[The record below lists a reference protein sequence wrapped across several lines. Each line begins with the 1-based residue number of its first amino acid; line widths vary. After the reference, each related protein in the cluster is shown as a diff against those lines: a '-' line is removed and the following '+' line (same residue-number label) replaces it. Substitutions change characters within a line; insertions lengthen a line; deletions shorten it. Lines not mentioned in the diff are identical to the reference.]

1 MYGWY
6 CGTNWYRWYHHTINV
21 LPFLPRRL
29 LLVAEREKKERK
41 KERKKEMG
49 NGKKGTINAM
59 R

>member
-41 KERKKEMG
+41 KEMG

>member
-1 MYGWY
+1 
-6 CGTNWYRWYHHTINV
+6 
-21 LPFLPRRL
+21 